1 VLRSWVAPQA
11 GNLADRLNRLNEPAA
26 VASELYLCVL
36 SRQPTAEETA
46 DLPAYLQGRTQD
58 RPVAIQEWIWALLA
72 SDEFRFNH

>member
-11 GNLADRLNRLNEPAA
+11 GNLTDRLNRVNEPAA
-26 VASELYLCVL
+26 VAGELYLCVL

-46 DLPAYLQGRTQD
+46 DLTADLQARAQD
-58 RPVAIQEWIWALLA
+58 RPAAIQEWIWALLA